1 MKTTFTKD
9 ELLQLRALIE
19 NAIDDLDKLEKDAQT
34 DKPRH
39 ELGAQIT
46 LHNSDYGDI
55 LMDCVHV
62 YGDGG
67 SGLYLM
73 HYGLPNMEFDA
84 AESDGRGKDY
94 GNNDYGLSNVRQ
106 WLNLPT
112 VDWWERTHTFDA
124 PPSYADKPGFLH
136 GFDAETM
143 ARIVPSDAVGCD
155 RFFLLSY
162 EDVTGEIPYF
172 QTEAGKKLLEKTDRG
187 GNRVWWWLRSPHP
200 LNTNDVRV
208 VNTGGNSSDSA
219 SAYDRGGGVAAACV
233 IA

>member
-19 NAIDDLDKLEKDAQT
+19 NALADLDKEEKDTAT

-39 ELGAQIT
+39 ELGAQIA

-62 YGDGG
+62 YNNGG

-73 HYGLPNMEFDA
+73 RHGLPNMEFDA
-84 AESDGRGKDY
+84 AESAGRGQDY

-143 ARIVPSDAVGCD
+143 ARIVPTDVVGND

-172 QTEAGKKLLEKTDRG
+172 QTEAGKKLLAKTDKD
-187 GNRVWWWLRSPHP
+187 GNRVWWWLRSPDP
-200 LNTNDVRV
+200 SSSRSARGVGIVGDAGSTGYAYLRYYAV
-208 VNTGGNSSDSA
+208 V
-219 SAYDRGGGVAAACV
+219 AACV